1 MLYYTNRMPVKSSSS
16 SSHFVKVPTDTL
28 LIVESPAKC
37 STIIKH
43 LGPGYRCI
51 ATMGHMRHIDGLD
64 SIDIKNNYKIN
75 FTVME
80 SKKTQI
86 KKIQSEIKLSA
97 KVVVATDDDRE
108 GESIAWHICE
118 LFHLPIDKTER
129 IVFHEVTKDALEHAV
144 KHPRRVNMN
153 IVHSAHARQILD
165 LLIGYKISPLL
176 WKHISSDGSALSA
189 GRCQTPALRIVYE
202 NELERLERITLNE
215 NTKNGESKE
224 GTHSYSVTGYF
235 TKFNLPFSLNTS
247 FKTQNINAVEDFLKA
262 SIHENTRFVF
272 KRDSQKPSAH
282 VTKAP
287 EPFTT
292 SRLQQVASN
301 EFAFSPSETMEICQ
315 TLYERGHI
323 TYIRTTG
330 KSYSAEFVNGHIVPF
345 IREKWGQEY
354 AKSELMGCVDND
366 TVAAHEAI
374 RPTDIMR
381 FALAGDY
388 HAREQKIYK
397 LIWRNTV
404 ESCMT
409 DYTFSS
415 LETAVETNILMGELS
430 MGLDSADQN
439 HFYTF
444 LYTCHKPNFYGW
456 KAVQGF
462 TLEQQGYGAM
472 DYLLSMRNHSE
483 ISCNRIETKVVFSSS
498 TRLSHYTEARLIQSL
513 EEKEIGRPSTFST
526 IIEKIKEREY
536 VKKQN
541 VQGESI
547 DCIEHVVSIPEKK
560 ISHIEV
566 KRETGNEKNKLIITS
581 LGKSVCSF
589 LISQFPRLFS
599 YEYTKQ
605 MEDELDHIAIA
616 SSTTGSL
623 DTLKRVCDE
632 CCREIGENIHRYNS
646 ENKEKM
652 EKIII
657 KKNEDG
663 NKNPSSN
670 SIGDHIVGTYGGFNI
685 ILKNG
690 RFGKYIVWGKNG
702 IHRKSIEKTHIQNK
716 DYTSISLDEVI
727 RFIENDLADHNG
739 DNSASASATTTS
751 GGEGGIVRIINDDIS
766 IRSGK
771 YGNYIFYKT
780 VQMKKP
786 KFVSLKNFNK
796 NIYTCSDTE
805 FISLV
810 NV

>member
-1 MLYYTNRMPVKSSSS
+1 MPVKSSSS

-224 GTHSYSVTGYF
+224 SKEGTHSYSVTGYF

-330 KSYSAEFVNGHIVPF
+330 KNYSAEFVNGHIVPF

-483 ISCNRIETKVVFSSS
+483 ISCNRIETNVVFSSS

-560 ISHIEV
+560 NISY
-566 KRETGNEKNKLIITS
+566 R
-581 LGKSVCSF
+581 
-589 LISQFPRLFS
+589 
-599 YEYTKQ
+599 
-605 MEDELDHIAIA
+605 
-616 SSTTGSL
+616 
-623 DTLKRVCDE
+623 
-632 CCREIGENIHRYNS
+632 GEERN
-646 ENKEKM
+646 
-652 EKIII
+652 
-657 KKNEDG
+657 
-663 NKNPSSN
+663 
-670 SIGDHIVGTYGGFNI
+670 
-685 ILKNG
+685 
-690 RFGKYIVWGKNG
+690 
-702 IHRKSIEKTHIQNK
+702 RK
-716 DYTSISLDEVI
+716 
-727 RFIENDLADHNG
+727 
-739 DNSASASATTTS
+739 
-751 GGEGGIVRIINDDIS
+751 
-766 IRSGK
+766 
-771 YGNYIFYKT
+771 
-780 VQMKKP
+780 
-786 KFVSLKNFNK
+786 
-796 NIYTCSDTE
+796 
-805 FISLV
+805 
-810 NV
+810 